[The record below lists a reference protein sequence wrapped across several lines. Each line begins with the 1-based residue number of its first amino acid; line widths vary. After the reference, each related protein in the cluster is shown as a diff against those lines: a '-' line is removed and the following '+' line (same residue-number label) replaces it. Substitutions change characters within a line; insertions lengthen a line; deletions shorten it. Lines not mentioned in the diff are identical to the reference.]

1 MSASSNTRKA
11 VVAPQAVLTEH
22 GVEVV
27 SNEGHGEEVQYRQW
41 KFKSK
46 HHHMLD
52 SSEMNKL
59 AEDIAATIGG
69 TTSSEDHVVIS
80 GHTLRLPAMVFGKD
94 VFEMAYHS
102 PSTTTTTTIN
112 DSPSSVIISLN
123 ALDALSCWAAQ
134 HSIENKES
142 VPLRIIQVPYAKSWV
157 NKHPDVVAVSTPT
170 TAPTTTTTTTTT
182 IESSSTVQHTREDE
196 KHSNYHHGTVS
207 NSIIAPIQNIWD
219 WTFSSDYCCTVG
231 INGKANEGRSSDTV
245 ISAHA
250 LSSETT
256 LLQRLQN
263 VNLNTANVVPSSS
276 HVSRIWNKTDVSGIN
291 YDMLRM
297 RDVPILFYDEVLLYQ
312 DDLEDCGDVLYEAKL
327 RVMPQCWFL
336 LSRFF
341 LRVDGSVVRIRDTRI
356 FHRFGDTQIHMDVSW
371 KEQSLVSTTGIQDG
385 LPPVPS
391 SSSSPSLTSSTAGPI
406 RLNSPPQ
413 PSTLSS
419 SILRNPAQLAEIL
432 PFVNKEEGVHRFFVM
447 NL

>member
-11 VVAPQAVLTEH
+11 VVAPLALLTEH

-27 SNEGHGEEVQYRQW
+27 SNEELGEEVQYRQW

-52 SSEMNKL
+52 SSEMIKL
-59 AEDIAATIGG
+59 AEDIAVTIGG
-69 TTSSEDHVVIS
+69 TTSSEDHVVIA

-94 VFEMAYHS
+94 VFEMTYQI
-102 PSTTTTTTIN
+102 PSTSSTPTTTVDN
-112 DSPSSVIISLN
+112 SPSSMTISLN

-134 HSIENKES
+134 HSAENKER
-142 VPLRIIQVPYAKSWV
+142 VPLRIIQVPYAKSWI
-157 NKHPDVVAVSTPT
+157 NKHPDVVA
-170 TAPTTTTTTTTT
+170 APTFSTTPST
-182 IESSSTVQHTREDE
+182 IESSSTAQNTRDDE
-196 KHSNYHHGTVS
+196 NHGNNHHRGSQTNTVITS
-207 NSIIAPIQNIWD
+207 VQNIWD

-231 INGKANEGRSSDTV
+231 NNSNADEGMNSDTV
-245 ISAHA
+245 MSAHA
-250 LSSETT
+250 LSVETK
-256 LLQRLQN
+256 LLQRVRHVPPAAVEAKAQ
-263 VNLNTANVVPSSS
+263 APSSS
-276 HVSRIWNKTDVSGIN
+276 HERRTWKKTDVSGIN
-291 YDMLRM
+291 YDLLRM

-356 FHRFGDTQIHMDVSW
+356 FHRFGDNQVHMDVSW
-371 KEQSLVSTTGIQDG
+371 KEQSLMSTACVVDG
-385 LPPVPS
+385 LPPAPS
-391 SSSSPSLTSSTAGPI
+391 SSPPSVMSGTTAPI
-406 RLNSPPQ
+406 RLNTPPQ
-413 PSTLSS
+413 PSSLSS
-419 SILRNPAQLAEIL
+419 TVLRNPAQLAEIL
-432 PFVNKEEGVHRFFVM
+432 PFVNNEEGVHRFFVL